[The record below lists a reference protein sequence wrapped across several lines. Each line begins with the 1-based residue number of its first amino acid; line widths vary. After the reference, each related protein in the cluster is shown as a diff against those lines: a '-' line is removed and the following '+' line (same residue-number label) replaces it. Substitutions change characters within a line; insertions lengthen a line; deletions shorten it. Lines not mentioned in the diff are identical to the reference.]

1 MHIADHQRGAD
12 AAAVGNLLLHLPNLL
27 CSLLVMVLLSAFFG
41 GIGLI
46 LVLIWLVSGVL
57 IFHRPT
63 ESALARHVLRLRYP
77 TPDERARLEPVW
89 REVIARAG
97 VEDRTYELWIEDST
111 SLNAVGAA
119 GHIVGVTRFALDNL
133 PNGELAAV
141 LAHELGHHV
150 GGHTWS
156 SLLGYWYALPGR
168 LVWRALRGV
177 ASGVFRASRACSCF
191 LGGILAL
198 VFGGFAIATLSSL
211 YGIPLLLLAVPY
223 ALAAVNR
230 RAEIRADQHAAAL
243 GFAPMLAAVL
253 SKLHY
258 AQEQQKAAAAQ
269 AAQYAQYAQY
279 GPYGPYAQQGAVP
292 PPKEEGRL
300 SKLLSS
306 HPDYHTRLHHLQPYL
321 QQHP

>member
-1 MHIADHQRGAD
+1 
-12 AAAVGNLLLHLPNLL
+12 
-27 CSLLVMVLLSAFFG
+27 MVLLSAFFG

-77 TPDERARLEPVW
+77 TPYERARLEPVW
-89 REVIARAG
+89 REVTARAG
-97 VEDRTYELWIEDST
+97 VEVRTYELWIEDST

-168 LVWRALRGV
+168 LVWRAVRAI
-177 ASGVFRASRACSCF
+177 ASGVFRASRGCSCF

-198 VFGGFAIATLSSL
+198 VFGSLAIATLSSL

-223 ALAAVNR
+223 ALAAVSR
-230 RAEIRADQHAAAL
+230 RAELRADQHAAAL

-253 SKLHY
+253 NKLHY
-258 AQEQQKAAAAQ
+258 AQEQQRAAAAQ
-269 AAQYAQYAQY
+269 AAQYAQYSQYSQY
-279 GPYGPYAQQGAVP
+279 GQYGQYPPQGAVMP
-292 PPKEEGRL
+292 SRKEEGQL

-306 HPDYHTRLHHLQPYL
+306 HPDYYTRLHHLQPYL